1 MPSAGAAHA
10 PSPLLTIE
18 PASALLDEPVDIRL
32 TGLVPGAR
40 VTLTATMT
48 DHLDRRW
55 QSEATFTADDAG
67 VVDVA
72 TQAPIAGSYDGVEP
86 MGLFWSMTLAVPGGS
101 SLPFRTL
108 ESLVV
113 ALAAAAEGRTIA
125 EARVER
131 RLLASGVTDET
142 VHDDG
147 LAGIFFRPPGAGP
160 FPVILVLG
168 GSGGGL
174 AGAWEQAALLASRG
188 YAALALAYFNY
199 EHLPPYLHAIPL
211 EYFET
216 ALHWLQRRPEVR
228 TDQMAVFGYSRG
240 GELAL
245 LLGSTFPALTA
256 VVGYVPS
263 GVVHGSIGVVGGP
276 AWTYRGEPV
285 PYLFPP
291 DAAARHEEVVRQEP
305 VALAPWYLGNL
316 EDGEAVARATI
327 PVERINGPVLLLSAE
342 DDQMWPSPV
351 LADIASER
359 LARHDHPYPVRHRR
373 YAGAGHIFALP
384 NLTMPVRGHHP
395 VRSTTVALGGT
406 AAANARAAAEA
417 WAEVLLFLDSWRRP

>member
-1 MPSAGAAHA
+1 
-10 PSPLLTIE
+10 
-18 PASALLDEPVDIRL
+18 
-32 TGLVPGAR
+32 
-40 VTLTATMT
+40 
-48 DHLDRRW
+48 
-55 QSEATFTADDAG
+55 
-67 VVDVA
+67 
-72 TQAPIAGSYDGVEP
+72 
-86 MGLFWSMTLAVPGGS
+86 
-101 SLPFRTL
+101 
-108 ESLVV
+108 
-113 ALAAAAEGRTIA
+113 
-125 EARVER
+125 
-131 RLLASGVTDET
+131 
-142 VHDDG
+142 
-147 LAGIFFRPPGAGP
+147 
-160 FPVILVLG
+160 
-168 GSGGGL
+168 
-174 AGAWEQAALLASRG
+174 
-188 YAALALAYFNY
+188 
-199 EHLPPYLHAIPL
+199 
-211 EYFET
+211 
-216 ALHWLQRRPEVR
+216 
-228 TDQMAVFGYSRG
+228 MAVLGYSRG

-245 LLGSTFPALTA
+245 LLGASFPVLMA

-291 DAAARHEEVVRQEP
+291 DAAARHEQVMRQEP

-395 VRSTTVALGGT
+395 VRGTTVALGGT

-417 WAEVLLFLDSWRRP
+417 WDEVLLFLDSWGRP

>member
-1 MPSAGAAHA
+1 M
-10 PSPLLTIE
+10 
-18 PASALLDEPVDIRL
+18 
-32 TGLVPGAR
+32 
-40 VTLTATMT
+40 
-48 DHLDRRW
+48 
-55 QSEATFTADDAG
+55 
-67 VVDVA
+67 
-72 TQAPIAGSYDGVEP
+72 
-86 MGLFWSMTLAVPGGS
+86 
-101 SLPFRTL
+101 
-108 ESLVV
+108 
-113 ALAAAAEGRTIA
+113 
-125 EARVER
+125 ER

-147 LAGIFFRPPGAGP
+147 LRDLLPAARSRTVPRHPGP
-160 FPVILVLG
+160 G
-168 GSGGGL
+168 GLRGGL
-174 AGAWEQAALLASRG
+174 AAPGSRPPLLASRG

-199 EHLPPYLHAIPL
+199 EHLPLYLHAIPL

-228 TDQMAVFGYSRG
+228 ADRMAVLGYSRG

-291 DAAARHEEVVRQEP
+291 DAARHEEVVRQEP

-327 PVERINGPVLLLSAE
+327 PVERINGPCCCCRRRTIRCGPHQCWPTSHPSGWHGMTTLTRSAIAGTRVLGTS
-342 DDQMWPSPV
+342 
-351 LADIASER
+351 
-359 LARHDHPYPVRHRR
+359 
-373 YAGAGHIFALP
+373 LP
-384 NLTMPVRGHHP
+384 CPT
-395 VRSTTVALGGT
+395 
-406 AAANARAAAEA
+406 
-417 WAEVLLFLDSWRRP
+417 